1 MSDETK
7 RPGDEELPA
16 EETGAEAQ
24 DSEGAGEETPA
35 EQPPEKSEEELAA
48 EKAKADAEAQAK
60 AEAAAKAKAAK
71 EAAEAAKPPWEK
83 LPVAPPDEDAAD
95 DPLIVALREAH
106 GEAIESAAI
115 CAGDLRVMVSRE
127 AIAEVCSSLKT
138 EHGYTM
144 AEDLC
149 GVHYPGRE
157 EGEFEVVYH
166 LFNID
171 EAKRLRLK
179 VVAGEGETV
188 PTTVEVFQGM
198 NWLERE
204 AYDMYGIRFEGHPD
218 MTRILLWEG
227 FNGYPLR
234 KDFPV
239 EGIDTG
245 SAIYPE
251 YYEESAGPVTGTGT
265 GWRPAPPPEPEP
277 EPEAESE
284 SAETEGEG

>member
-1 MSDETK
+1 MTDEPK
-7 RPGDEELPA
+7 RPDQEDAPA
-16 EETGAEAQ
+16 VEGSGEGAEDQA
-24 DSEGAGEETPA
+24 A
-35 EQPPEKSEEELAA
+35 EPSEEELAA
-48 EKAKADAEAQAK
+48 EKAKAEAAAKAK

-83 LPVAPPDEDAAD
+83 LPVIPGDEDASE
-95 DPLIVALREAH
+95 DPLVVALREVH
-106 GEAIESAAI
+106 GDAIEEAFT
-115 CAGDLRVMVSRE
+115 CAGDLRVIVARE
-127 AIAEVCSSLKT
+127 AIAQVCESLKSKL
-138 EHGYTM
+138 GFAV

-166 LFNID
+166 LFNIA
-171 EAKRLRLK
+171 EGRRVRLK
-179 VVAGEGETV
+179 VRAGEDDAV
-188 PTTVEVFQGM
+188 PTTVGVYQGM

-218 MTRILLWEG
+218 MTRILMWEG

-251 YYEESAGPVTGTGT
+251 YYEESAGPVIGTGT
-265 GWRPAPPPEPEP
+265 GWKPAPPPAPPEPEP
-277 EPEAESE
+277 EA
-284 SAETEGEG
+284 AAEGEEEKA

>member
-1 MSDETK
+1 MTDEPK
-7 RPGDEELPA
+7 RPDQEDTPA
-16 EETGAEAQ
+16 VEG
-24 DSEGAGEETPA
+24 SGEGAA
-35 EQPPEKSEEELAA
+35 EDQAAEPSEEELAA
-48 EKAKADAEAQAK
+48 EKAKAEAAAKAK

-83 LPVAPPDEDAAD
+83 LPVIPQDEDASE
-95 DPLIVALREAH
+95 DPVAVALRDAH
-106 GEAIESAAI
+106 GDAIEEALT
-115 CAGDLRVMVSRE
+115 CAGDLRVVVSRE
-127 AIAEVCSSLKT
+127 AIAQVCGTVKNKL
-138 EHGYTM
+138 GYTV

-166 LFNID
+166 VFNIA
-171 EAKRLRLK
+171 EGRRLRLK
-179 VVAGEGETV
+179 VRAGEGETV
-188 PTTVEVFQGM
+188 PTTVGVYQGM

-218 MTRILLWEG
+218 MTRILMWEG

-251 YYEESAGPVTGTGT
+251 YYEESTGPVIGTGT
-265 GWRPAPPPEPEP
+265 GWKPAPPPAPPEPEP
-277 EPEAESE
+277 EA
-284 SAETEGEG
+284 AAEGEEEKA